1 MKAARLNAW
10 GKELEL
16 EDIPQPEPADD
27 QVLVRVHAA
36 SVNPFDAAVQAG
48 YLQFMAST
56 PLTMGTDFAGEVV
69 AAGPKVTHVK
79 PGDEVYGLSVLG
91 GGTFAEYLVA
101 KPNEVVRK
109 PRSLDMLHAA
119 GVPLPAM
126 AAWISLN
133 DQAQLK
139 SGERLLV
146 HGASGNVGTI
156 VVQLAKSAGAYVYG
170 TDIPEKEKH
179 IEALGL
185 DRFIM
190 ANDGF
195 EGIVRDNVD
204 VVVDLVG
211 GELMEKSYH
220 VLRPGGRYVTTLLG
234 ETPQEEPERLGIRS
248 MGVGAYPR
256 ADVLTQ
262 IADLIDSGKL
272 KVFVNRVF
280 PLEQVNEAMAYRL
293 QTTAPGKVV
302 VSIA

>member
-109 PRSLDMLHAA
+109 PRSLDMLQAA